1 MKKILAIA
9 LAAMMLLATIGMFAS
24 CGKTAEPV
32 NNDPA
37 EQTDEPTTQ
46 PVKVV
51 LGFDADF
58 PPYGYVDEAGEYVGF
73 DIEYAKK
80 VCGNLGYELTLTP
93 IDWDAKDTLLE
104 SGAIDFIWNGFTY
117 EGREDGY
124 EWTERYLNNSIV
136 ALTTDASIQ
145 TLADLA
151 GKAVA
156 VQSDSSGEAAI
167 NDEENAELKA
177 SFASVATEA
186 QYVTACEKLEAGAYD
201 AVIVDF
207 GVAKYLQSKN
217 SNLIIVAEAVAQ
229 ETYAVGFKKGNTEL
243 CKAIN
248 DELVKVGK
256 DAAFIQGLCEK
267 YGVEYEAFLL
277 K

>member
-9 LAAMMLLATIGMFAS
+9 LAAVLLLASVAMFAS
-24 CGKTAEPV
+24 CTNTADPVKEPEQKNEDQTPKT
-32 NNDPA
+32 
-37 EQTDEPTTQ
+37 
-46 PVKVV
+46 VKVV

-58 PPYGYVDEAGEYVGF
+58 PPYGYVDDAGEYVGF

-136 ALTTDASIQ
+136 VLTTDANIK

-156 VQSDSSGEAAI
+156 VQSDSSGEAAL
-167 NDEENAELKA
+167 NDEKNADLKA

-217 SNLIIVAEAVAQ
+217 SALIIVAEAVAQ

-248 DELVKVGK
+248 DEMVKVGK
-256 DAAFIQGLCEK
+256 DETFIKGLCEK
-267 YGVEYEAFLL
+267 YGVDYEAFLL